1 VLAARLSW
9 SWLERREQA
18 LLQSLEQGRKL
29 EMLLVGADGRVLSGP
44 AASLGKPAPSVDA
57 YAAGGAYL
65 TGRDDASG
73 VPGGPGWSVRVRQP
87 AAAALAPARAT
98 RRTVF
103 VTVLLAG
110 LVSAAA
116 VVAITQLLL
125 RRLATLARQ
134 AHEVRDGTRQALGL
148 PRGRDEIG
156 RIGAA
161 LAELVD
167 HLQREKRALQTLN
180 AELDARV
187 AERTRRIE
195 RLADDARLAAVTRE
209 RLRLARDLH
218 DTLAHTLMALLTQI
232 RLVRKLR
239 ARWGEAELESEL
251 ARAEEVAAT
260 GLAEAR
266 NAITQIRHNGVR
278 ETGLGA
284 ALQELLA
291 RFGERSGVATRLRT
305 DPGAAG
311 VAGESAQTVFRIV
324 EEALRNV
331 ERHAR
336 AQAVEV
342 ELRSAAAQGDA
353 DAPRVHLTIGD
364 DGVGF
369 DPAQPRPGHFGLRG
383 IEEQAALIGGQ
394 LRLRSAP
401 GAGTR
406 IELEFD
412 A

>member
-1 VLAARLSW
+1 
-9 SWLERREQA
+9 
-18 LLQSLEQGRKL
+18 
-29 EMLLVGADGRVLSGP
+29 
-44 AASLGKPAPSVDA
+44 
-57 YAAGGAYL
+57 
-65 TGRDDASG
+65 
-73 VPGGPGWSVRVRQP
+73 
-87 AAAALAPARAT
+87 
-98 RRTVF
+98 
-103 VTVLLAG
+103 
-110 LVSAAA
+110 
-116 VVAITQLLL
+116 
-125 RRLATLARQ
+125 
-134 AHEVRDGTRQALGL
+134 
-148 PRGRDEIG
+148 
-156 RIGAA
+156 
-161 LAELVD
+161 
-167 HLQREKRALQTLN
+167 
-180 AELDARV
+180 
-187 AERTRRIE
+187 
-195 RLADDARLAAVTRE
+195 
-209 RLRLARDLH
+209 
-218 DTLAHTLMALLTQI
+218 
-232 RLVRKLR
+232 
-239 ARWGEAELESEL
+239 
-251 ARAEEVAAT
+251 AT

-291 RFGERSGVATRLRT
+291 RVGERSGVATRLRT

>member
-1 VLAARLSW
+1 
-9 SWLERREQA
+9 
-18 LLQSLEQGRKL
+18 
-29 EMLLVGADGRVLSGP
+29 
-44 AASLGKPAPSVDA
+44 
-57 YAAGGAYL
+57 
-65 TGRDDASG
+65 
-73 VPGGPGWSVRVRQP
+73 
-87 AAAALAPARAT
+87 
-98 RRTVF
+98 
-103 VTVLLAG
+103 LLAG